1 MHLSVDSSEEAF
13 VFLTV
18 ANMHVVAFFFFFKG
32 GGVRCSV
39 AGSIQTGGEGQGQVA
54 NAVKR

>member
-18 ANMHVVAFFFFFKG
+18 ANMHIVAFFL
-32 GGVRCSV
+32 R
-39 AGSIQTGGEGQGQVA
+39 GEGCVVALQGA
-54 NAVKR
+54 SRLEEKDKDRL